1 MVNKV
6 EILMLEMQSC
16 IDVTTILTPGC
27 ILLEAQRK
35 FQGYFRSVLLNTNGY
50 LNENLS

>member
-1 MVNKV
+1 
-6 EILMLEMQSC
+6 MLEIQGC
-16 IDVTTILTPGC
+16 VDVTTILSPGY

-35 FQGYFRSVLLNTNGY
+35 FLGYFRSVLTNTNGY